1 MHPVAL
7 GSFSLLEVIARGGM
21 AQVWRGVHR
30 SLGIPVAVKLL
41 EEPEQV
47 GPAWIDSFRNEV
59 RAVASL
65 DHPHIIQIYECGRV
79 PAPVA
84 EASAGVLQS
93 GQPYLVMEFASGRTL
108 AHHRFSE
115 PDGWQ
120 TLRVFLLQLLDALA
134 HAHARGVIHLD
145 LKPANVLL
153 ATALDHRPGLKLTD
167 FGIAQVQ
174 HMGRS
179 AGGAKQEPKTTLA
192 GTLPYMAPEQFSG
205 EWRDFGPWTDLY
217 ALGCLTYRL
226 ISGHPPFR
234 SPELAQAMWDHR
246 CVPPPPL
253 QPRFAVPT
261 GVERWIQCLLEK
273 APADRFRCAPSARAA
288 LLELSRALQ
297 AGKGPWPGD
306 EPQQDEP
313 QQDEP
318 SFSLRSASVES
329 LESPSTGRA
338 VQAHLS
344 AAGGTVPVRTEGVA
358 QRPHALEPQPQ
369 AGQEDPPGAIAPLP
383 GVGLSLFS
391 LRPIA
396 LVGRT
401 EERRRL
407 RALLE
412 QVRHTQR
419 PALVL
424 LEGPAGTGK
433 SRLLRWL
440 AEQALERGLATVLSA
455 VHVPTVS
462 SAEALPDMLLEHLR
476 AKDLNREAVR
486 GRVERE
492 LLRLGLEDAA
502 EVEALTEL
510 LLPHPTPDA
519 PAPATSEVEPAAV
532 VRLASAQERYAVLRR
547 HLLRLSV
554 ERPLMLC
561 LEDVQW
567 GADALCFIQSLLQL
581 SRAQELPLLIVMTV
595 QQEALPERPLEA
607 DLLEQLRPDCAL
619 MQVGPLSRQAQQR
632 LLEAR
637 LGLEPSLARK
647 VAAGTGGNPLFAVQ
661 LVGSWVEQGLLEPT
675 PRGFQIRARTRLTL
689 PDSIHHVWRTRVARL
704 VEAQPADAPAV
715 LELAA
720 AFGSELRLDE
730 WEALCRLAGLSSPV
744 LLWER
749 MRSQYLLVLVG
760 GAASAPLEQQRWAF
774 VHSMLRSTLERL
786 ARESGRWALHQR
798 ICATYLAQRP
808 GPRGWQLLHRWGR
821 HLLEAEAYEAA
832 LEPLLEAARESLD
845 KIPPSETDQ
854 LLDLREHALDVLKRP
869 PSDLRRG
876 EGWLARAHVLAFR
889 GKFDAAVLSLRR
901 LEHAALEYGWSRLY
915 PEAVLIRAQIAQ
927 VRDDPRQALEA
938 VLEAQARFEVL
949 GHHQKRA
956 ECVRLRGTCARALGR
971 LDEAETLLN
980 EALQLFVALQK
991 VGAQAWCLTQL
1002 GRVMALRGEG
1012 ELARRQFEHAYRLH
1026 REVGHQRGMASC
1038 LSDLAALLLETQPR
1052 ESLPYF
1058 ERSVRLFERADD
1070 VTGLARALNN
1080 QGEALRLLHE
1090 YQQAGV
1096 SYQRALSLYEAA
1108 GTPRAGGIRVNLA
1121 LVRLRDGDAVQA
1133 SVLLDQATPELQQL
1147 QEAVQYPAFY
1157 VARLLCAT
1165 LQSRWLEWDLVMD
1178 AFERTLTSASLAP
1191 QDRWPLEEVVRQS
1204 KLKAQPERSA
1214 RAAKLMDVISR

>member
-21 AQVWRGVHR
+21 AHVWRGVHR

-65 DHPHIIQIYECGRV
+65 DHLHIIQIYECGRV

-120 TLRVFLLQLLDALA
+120 TLRAFLLQLLDALA

-167 FGIAQVQ
+167 FGISQVQ
-174 HMGRS
+174 HMGRG
-179 AGGAKQEPKTTLA
+179 AGPAKQEPNATLA

-246 CVPPPPL
+246 RVPPPPL
-253 QPRFAVPT
+253 QPRFSVPV
-261 GVERWIQCLLEK
+261 GVEGWIRRLLEK

-288 LLELSRALQ
+288 LLELSREPQ
-297 AGKGPWPGD
+297 VGKSPWQGD
-306 EPQQDEP
+306 EPQRDEL
-313 QQDEP
+313 
-318 SFSLRSASVES
+318 SRSLRGASMES
-329 LESPSTGRA
+329 LEQLSSGSSAPAR
-338 VQAHLS
+338 LS
-344 AAGGTVPVRTEGVA
+344 AARGTAPVRTDGVA
-358 QRPHALEPQPQ
+358 QRDHALEPQPQ
-369 AGQEDPPGAIAPLP
+369 AGQEDPLGAIAPLP

-401 EERRRL
+401 DERRRL
-407 RALLE
+407 RVLLE

-424 LEGPAGTGK
+424 LEGAAGTGK
-433 SRLLRWL
+433 SRLVRWL
-440 AEQALERGLATVLSA
+440 AEEALERGLATVLSA
-455 VHVPTVS
+455 VHVSTVS
-462 SAEALPDMLLEHLR
+462 SAEALPHMLLEHLR
-476 AKDLNREAVR
+476 AKDLDRVAVR

-510 LLPHPTPDA
+510 LLPHPTPDEYA
-519 PAPATSEVEPAAV
+519 PAVPEIQPSAV

-567 GADALCFIQSLLQL
+567 GADALCFIQSLMQL
-581 SRAQELPLLIVMTV
+581 SRAQAFPLLMVMTL
-595 QQEALPERPLEA
+595 QREALPERPLEA
-607 DLLEQLRPDCAL
+607 GLLEQLRPVCEL
-619 MQVGPLSRQAQQR
+619 MQVGPLSRQAHLR

-689 PDSIHHVWRTRVARL
+689 PDSIHHVWRTRVARV
-704 VEAQPADAPAV
+704 VEAQPAEAQAV

-730 WEALCRLAGLSSPV
+730 WEVLCRLGGLPSPV

-798 ICATYLAQRP
+798 TCATYLAQQP

-938 VLEAQARFEVL
+938 VLEAQVRFEVL
-949 GHHQKRA
+949 GHRQKRA

-980 EALQLFVALQK
+980 EALQLFVSLQK

-1090 YQQAGV
+1090 YQEAGV
-1096 SYQRALSLYEAA
+1096 CYQRALSLYEAA

-1121 LVRLRDGDAVQA
+1121 LVRLRDGDVVQA
-1133 SVLLDQATPELQQL
+1133 SVLLDQATAELQQL

-1165 LQSRWLEWDLVMD
+1165 LQARWLEWDLVMD
-1178 AFERTLTSASLAP
+1178 AFEHTLNSASLAP

-1204 KLKAQPERSA
+1204 QLKAQPERSA
-1214 RAAKLMDVISR
+1214 RAAKLMEVISR